1 MQPLE
6 LNVQRSLNL
15 SKRLN
20 LALCQSD
27 IRVPSRDESEPHF
40 TRTALAPV
48 VREVLGQL
56 DGIDLQFRGDGG
68 DAQAVPATALD
79 IDFYPDLAVSIG
91 KQHLWA
97 AEVKVL
103 RTTGRQNA
111 IATALGQ
118 ATLYRTRYEHV
129 VVVLIDI
136 APVSRTSQ
144 RQLLESAQRMG
155 LEVVLRTRVG
165 KTLMRQVG
173 P

>member
-1 MQPLE
+1 VQPLE
-6 LNVQRSLNL
+6 LNAQRSLNL

-20 LALCQSD
+20 LALCQSE

-40 TRTALAPV
+40 TRTVLAPV

-68 DAQAVPATALD
+68 DTQAVPATALD

-97 AEVKVL
+97 VEVKVL
-103 RTTGRQNA
+103 RTTGRQNT
-111 IATALGQ
+111 ISTALGQ

-155 LEVVLRTRVG
+155 LEVVLRTRAG